1 MSNDYSD
8 IINLPHHISEKR
20 QQMDRINRA
29 AQFAPFA
36 ALTGHDAAILETA
49 RLTDKKIELDEG
61 EKSVLNEKLKI
72 LLSSDNLPE
81 VTVTYFEPDCKKSGG
96 TYKQKN
102 GKIKKFNQYNKSV
115 IFTDDFEILIEEIYN
130 IESDIFDIYGFY

>member
-20 QQMDRINRA
+20 QQMDRLNRA

-81 VTVTYFEPDCKKSGG
+81 VTVTYFESDSKKSGG

-115 IFTDDFEILIEEIYN
+115 IFTDDFEITIEEIYN

>member
-1 MSNDYSD
+1 
-8 IINLPHHISEKR
+8 
-20 QQMDRINRA
+20 MDRLNRA

-81 VTVTYFEPDCKKSGG
+81 VTVTYFEPACKKSGG
-96 TYKQKN
+96 AYKQKN
-102 GKIKKFNQYNKSV
+102 GKIKKFNQYDKSV
-115 IFTDDFEILIEEIYN
+115 IFTDDFEIMIEEIYN
-130 IESDIFDIYGFY
+130 IESDIFDMYGFY